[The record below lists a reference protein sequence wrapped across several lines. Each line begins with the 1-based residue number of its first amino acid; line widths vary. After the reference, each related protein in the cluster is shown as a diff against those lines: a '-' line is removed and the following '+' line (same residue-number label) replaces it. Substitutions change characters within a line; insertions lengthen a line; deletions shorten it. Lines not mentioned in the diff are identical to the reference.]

1 MGCTL
6 SIVNQSALVDSK
18 TKGLVSAKPVVTKT
32 SSEWVPWTMPT
43 ELIKDLQL
51 DTVSNAEHKNTFGL
65 TFHRRQVVRYVS
77 QYAFGINTAKYWQLL
92 ITLWSRGCRI
102 PVEYLLSDKK

>member
-32 SSEWVPWTMPT
+32 SSEWVPWTIPT
-43 ELIKDLQL
+43 EPTDLQL

-65 TFHRRQVVRYVS
+65 TFHGRKVDRHDNRD
-77 QYAFGINTAKYWQLL
+77 AFGTNTTICSLQGFPLTIL
-92 ITLWSRGCRI
+92 
-102 PVEYLLSDKK
+102 